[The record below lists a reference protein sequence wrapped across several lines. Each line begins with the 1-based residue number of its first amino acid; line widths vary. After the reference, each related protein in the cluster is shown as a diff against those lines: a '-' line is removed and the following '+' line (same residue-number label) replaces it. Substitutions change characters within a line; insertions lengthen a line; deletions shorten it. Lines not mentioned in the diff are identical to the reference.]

1 MIQSIRLKPG
11 RDKSLLRRHPWVF
24 ASAIQD
30 LNRLPEMGETVQ
42 VLSAKGEF
50 LAWGAFSPL
59 SKIRIRVW
67 SWDADALID
76 EAYFDSNIE
85 KALEMRRNLQ
95 IEQCSNAYRLIH
107 AESDNLPGLIVDR
120 YDDILV
126 VQYLAS
132 GVEYWRKIIL
142 GLLVEKFKPHCIY
155 ERSDIDARQL
165 EGLPL
170 QQGVIFG
177 EEPPNLQKINE
188 NDISYYVDI
197 RSGHKTGFYLDQRAN
212 RSRLRDYVPDKD
224 VLDCFCY
231 SGGFS
236 VNSLKGGAQT
246 VLAIDTSAGALS
258 LSMQNVQLNN
268 LNSEKIDWLEGDVF
282 QVMRKLRDQR
292 RSFDV
297 IILDPPKFAPTSAQA
312 ERAARG
318 YKDINLLAFKL
329 LRPGGNLFTFSCSG
343 GVSTELFQKIV
354 ADAALDAGVHAQ
366 ILEHLHQGADHPIGL
381 NFPEGQYLKGFVIQ
395 RQ

>member
-1 MIQSIRLKPG
+1 MPG
-11 RDKSLLRRHPWVF
+11 REKSLLRRHPWVF

-30 LNRLPEMGETVQ
+30 LNRSPEMGETVQ

-67 SWDADALID
+67 SWDLDTVIN
-76 EAYFDSNIE
+76 EEFFDRS
-85 KALEMRRNLQ
+85 
-95 IEQCSNAYRLIH
+95 IEQATALRKILDLEQISNAYRLVH

-120 YDDILV
+120 YDDKLV
-126 VQYLAS
+126 VQFLAS
-132 GVEYWRKIIL
+132 GVEYWRKAL
-142 GLLVEKFKPHCIY
+142 VGLLVDKFKPYCVY
-155 ERSDIDARQL
+155 ERSDADVRQL

-170 QQGVIFG
+170 QSGVIYG
-177 EEPPNLQKINE
+177 EEPPVMQKIYE

-197 RSGHKTGFYLDQRAN
+197 RLGHKTGFYLDQRAN
-212 RSRLRDYVPDKD
+212 RRRLRNYVLNKD
-224 VLDCFCY
+224 VLDCFSY

-236 VNSLKGGAQT
+236 INALKGGAQT
-246 VLAIDTSAGALS
+246 VLAIDASADALL
-258 LSMQNVQLNN
+258 LSKQNLQLNA
-268 LNSEKIDWLEGDVF
+268 LPVEKIDWLEGDVF
-282 QVMRKLRDQR
+282 QVMRKLRDQS

-312 ERAARG
+312 ERAAPG

-329 LRPGGNLFTFSCSG
+329 LRPGGNLITFSCSG

-381 NFPEGQYLKGFVIQ
+381 NFPEGQYLKGFVI
-395 RQ
+395 RRL